1 MQINWSILLNIVLL
15 LVVVVAIRRLMKAEK
30 SVHQND
36 KKVAFKSTPVSMP
49 AYQDDVL
56 SVRKID
62 DFFEDG
68 LMADEGVDSRVS
80 FLMADRVIQPDVP
93 SSNVTKSN
101 QPTRLELSDS
111 IDFSLPKMVMIC
123 LQSPPNRPFS
133 GYELLQTLL
142 ALGLRFGEGQ
152 LFHRHQ
158 HANGQGP
165 VLCSLAAATETGT
178 FDLANMGAFSAKGL
192 FLFMYTSGNAQIDG
206 ERFYIMM
213 DTAKQIAEEVHGTI
227 LNDKQQP
234 LTNAYLT
241 ALQRALGVPSEDYF
255 LLEDIDVTMA

>member
-30 SVHQND
+30 SLHQND
-36 KKVAFKSTPVSMP
+36 KKIDFKSTPVSMP

-62 DFFEDG
+62 DFFDDG
-68 LMADEGVDSRVS
+68 LMADERVDSRVS
-80 FLMADRVIQPDVP
+80 FLMADPVIKPDV
-93 SSNVTKSN
+93 SSNVTKSHHR
-101 QPTRLELSDS
+101 TKVELADS
-111 IDFSLPKMVMIC
+111 VDFPLPKMVMIC

-206 ERFYIMM
+206 ERFYILM
-213 DTAKQIAEEVHGTI
+213 DTAKQIAEEVHGII

-255 LLEDIDVTMA
+255 LLDDIEVGVV